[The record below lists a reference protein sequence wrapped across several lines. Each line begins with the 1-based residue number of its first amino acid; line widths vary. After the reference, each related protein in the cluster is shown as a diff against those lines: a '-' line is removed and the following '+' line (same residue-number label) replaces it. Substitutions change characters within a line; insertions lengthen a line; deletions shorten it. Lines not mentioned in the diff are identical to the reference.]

1 MKDSRLFNPGEAER
15 NKKVDAAL
23 ENVAEKLLSTIFQDT
38 WEGRSDVAKTPKRFV
53 KMLWELSTPQEFEF
67 TTFKSD
73 NDEMVII
80 QDIPF
85 VSLCAHHVSPF
96 MGTAHIGYVPT
107 DRTAGLS
114 KIVRTVEYMSKGL
127 WSQEDLTDAISD
139 FLISHLEPLG
149 VAVVMQAEHTCMTIR
164 GVKTFGALTTTSS
177 MTGCFADHDRL
188 ARTEFLSLIGL
199 RR

>member
-1 MKDSRLFNPGEAER
+1 VTRLFDPGVVERSSLVDTRLYGLAE
-15 NKKVDAAL
+15 
-23 ENVAEKLLSTIFQDT
+23 ELLGTIFEST
-38 WEGRSDVAKTPKRFV
+38 WEGRSDVGKTPERFV
-53 KMLWELSTPQEFEF
+53 KMLWELSTPEEFEF
-67 TTFKSD
+67 TTFETT
-73 NDEMVII
+73 NDEMVIV

-85 VSLCAHHVSPF
+85 VSLCAHHICPF
-96 MGTAHIGYVPT
+96 MGTAHIGYVPSG
-107 DRTAGLS
+107 RLAGLS

-149 VAVVMQAEHTCMTIR
+149 VAVVLQGEHTCMTIR
-164 GVKTFGALTTTSS
+164 GVKTSGALTTTSS
-177 MTGCFADHDRL
+177 MAGCFGDHDRL

>member
-1 MKDSRLFNPGEAER
+1 MSRLFDPGASER
-15 NKKVDAAL
+15 NDRVDDRLHGLAK
-23 ENVAEKLLSTIFQDT
+23 ELLGTIFEST

-53 KMLWELSTPQEFEF
+53 EMLWELSAPEEFEF
-67 TTFKSD
+67 TTFESD
-73 NDEMVII
+73 NDEMVIV

-85 VSLCAHHVSPF
+85 VSLCAHHICPF
-96 MGTAHIGYVPT
+96 MGVAHIGYVPT
-107 DRTAGLS
+107 NKTAGLS
-114 KIVRTVEYMSKGL
+114 KLVRTVEYMSKGL

-139 FLISHLEPLG
+139 FLISHLDPLG
-149 VAVVMQAEHTCMTIR
+149 AAVVMQGEHTCMTIR
-164 GVKTFGALTTTSS
+164 GVKTSGALTTTSS